1 MKEYTRQEEKALF
14 EQAQAGD
21 RASVAAL
28 MQQHERLVH
37 AVVRRQWSGRLRY
50 VDVVHEGRIGLW
62 RAILHFDPDRG
73 TAFSTYAWPAIARQV
88 WKAVEEAQAELSHPI
103 AHEEV
108 GDDVAQQVIQTEVSR
123 TLRATVAQ
131 LPHKERWVVARYY
144 GLDGRGGRTQRTLG
158 EKLGCTQQAIS
169 YHVRKAV
176 RRLRH
181 PGWSARLR
189 ALLGYQRRADYRAA
203 VRPSSGGCR

>member
-1 MKEYTRQEEKALF
+1 MKEYTWEEEKALF

-21 RASVAAL
+21 QTSVAAL
-28 MQQHERLVH
+28 MRQHENLVH

-73 TAFSTYAWPAIARQV
+73 TAFSTYAWPAIAHQV
-88 WKAVEEAQAELSHPI
+88 WKAVEEAQAEPPRPI
-103 AHEEV
+103 APEEV
-108 GDDVAQQVIQTEVSR
+108 GDDVAQQVVRTEIFQ

-144 GLDGRGGRTQRTLG
+144 GLDGRGGRTQRALG
-158 EKLGCTQQAIS
+158 EKLGCTRQAIS

-189 ALLGYQRRADYRAA
+189 ALLGYQQRADYRAA
-203 VRPSSGGCR
+203 LRSPSGGRR

>member
-1 MKEYTRQEEKALF
+1 MEEYTGKEEKTLF

-21 RASVAAL
+21 RTSIATL
-28 MQQHERLVH
+28 MRQHEKLVH
-37 AVVRRQWSGRLRY
+37 AVVRRQWRGHLRY

-62 RAILHFDPDRG
+62 RAILHFDPERG
-73 TAFSTYAWPAIARQV
+73 TAFSTYAWPAIAHQV
-88 WKAVEEAQAELSHPI
+88 WKAVEEAQAEPSPPI

-108 GDDVAQQVIQTEVSR
+108 GDDVAQQTVRSEVSR

-131 LPHKERWVVARYY
+131 LPHKERWIVARYY
-144 GLDGRGGRTQRTLG
+144 GLDGRGGRTQRALG
-158 EKLGCTQQAIS
+158 EKLGCTRQAIS

-189 ALLGYQRRADYRAA
+189 AVLGYQQRADYRAA
-203 VRPSSGGCR
+203 VRPSSGGRP